1 MNINASIIDQQVRGL
16 ADRLKLQLA
25 EALEKQLND
34 VQRRSAAFVLLCVKT
49 LLDLPDDEALERLT
63 EGGNDFGVDA
73 IDLAEVTEGEFTV
86 TLFQAKYKHENLE
99 GESHF
104 PENGVTKAVQAVG
117 ALFNP
122 QAPVTLNPRLQA
134 RIEEIRSLISDGYIP
149 RVRYVLCNNGL
160 RWKEPEAQEVI
171 DRARFPERVRFE
183 HANHD
188 VLVQILQDTQP
199 VKDTIQFTGK
209 SVVEDFNFSRVFV
222 GKVAVGEVARLMD
235 AHGDRLLERN
245 IRRYLGLQ
253 GNRVN
258 EGIRLTLSSEA
269 ERPNFFFYN
278 NGITLICRQFDY
290 NALQNE
296 NHKVRVE
303 RLQII
308 NGGQTCKTIQA
319 TLKQLIGNLQGLDT
333 AFVLVRLYQLGENA
347 GSLVSSITYAT
358 NSQNPV
364 DLRDLRSNDP
374 IQKQLE
380 ISVREL
386 GYEYKPKRSDI
397 PIKSSDITSAVAAEA
412 VLSTWRRA
420 PQQAKFRNSEHFG
433 SLYEKIFD
441 DSLNGAQLVIAV
453 LLYRIA
459 ENKRRRPPDNAP
471 EFVRYAS
478 CFAAM
483 LMGQYLLIDM
493 DADLNALDHRSFEQA
508 RTLVDKKGDKYFAK
522 AVNAI
527 KKAIRKLYGSQDV
540 SLQQLSATFRRGD
553 LTRYLS
559 Q

>member
-1 MNINASIIDQQVRGL
+1 MNINVSIIDQQVRGL
-16 ADRLKLQLA
+16 ADRLKAPL
-25 EALEKQLND
+25 EDALEKKLSD
-34 VQRRSAAFVLLCVKT
+34 TERRSAAFVLLCVKT
-49 LLDLPDDEALERLT
+49 LLDLTDEEALQRLT

-99 GESHF
+99 GEANF

-134 RIEEIRSLISDGYIP
+134 RIEEVRSLITDGYIP

-160 RWKEPEAQEVI
+160 KWKEPEAQEVI

-183 HANHD
+183 HVNHD
-188 VLVQILQDTQP
+188 TLVQILQATQP
-199 VKDTIQFTGK
+199 VKDTVQFAGK

-222 GKVAVGEVARLMD
+222 GKVAVSEIARLMD

-258 EGIRLTLSSEA
+258 EGIRLTLSNEN

-303 RLQII
+303 GLQII

-319 TLKQLIGNLQGLDT
+319 TLRQLNGNVPGLDT
-333 AFVLVRLYQLGENA
+333 AFVLVRLYQLGESTGN
-347 GSLVSSITYAT
+347 LVSSITYAT

-364 DLRDLRSNDP
+364 DLRDLRSNDL
-374 IQKQLE
+374 IQKQLQ

-386 GYEYKPKRSDI
+386 DYEYKPKRSDLATK
-397 PIKSSDITSAVAAEA
+397 PTDITSAVAAEA

-420 PQQAKFRNSEHFG
+420 PQQAKFRHSEHFG

-441 DSLNGAQLVIAV
+441 ASLNGAQLVTAV

-459 ENKRRRPPDNAP
+459 ENKRRRPPEDAP

-478 CFAAM
+478 CFVAM
-483 LMGQYLLIDM
+483 LMGQYLLADM
-493 DADLNALDHRSFEQA
+493 KIELQQLDHRNFAGA
-508 RTLVDKKGDKYFAK
+508 RMLIEKKGDRYFNK
-522 AVNAI
+522 SVTAI
-527 KKAIRKLYGSQDV
+527 KKALKKLYGAHEV

-553 LTRYLS
+553 LTRYLP